1 MNVDGPWFVEPDTS
15 RVILFRGI
23 NLSGGTKLPVGI
35 PSHQSEGFWVD
46 HDRKVNFVGRP
57 FPIEDADEHLRR
69 LVDYGFNLLRYI
81 VTWEAIEHEGPCVCI
96 NIITNGMIMS
106 THLLRLEESTTTN
119 TSTMWL
125 QCLKNAETTASKCS
139 SILIKIRWETRTIFG
154 ILSSCKWPI
163 LCVCVSGLVTA
174 VAPVIRDGLTHSL
187 DSIRHSF
194 LRPRLRLSTIY
205 TRNLKSFQRWYGT
218 QTIKS
223 WRQRPC
229 SHSSL
234 LANCMHQS
242 AKSTAYMYKITCR
255 TTTSDHSRGWLKP
268 SNLMDWEEASSSATI
283 QWTSRGK
290 DTLDSKI

>member
-119 TSTMWL
+119 TSTM
-125 QCLKNAETTASKCS
+125 
-139 SILIKIRWETRTIFG
+139 
-154 ILSSCKWPI
+154 
-163 LCVCVSGLVTA
+163 
-174 VAPVIRDGLTHSL
+174 
-187 DSIRHSF
+187 
-194 LRPRLRLSTIY
+194 
-205 TRNLKSFQRWYGT
+205 
-218 QTIKS
+218 
-223 WRQRPC
+223 
-229 SHSSL
+229 
-234 LANCMHQS
+234 
-242 AKSTAYMYKITCR
+242 
-255 TTTSDHSRGWLKP
+255 
-268 SNLMDWEEASSSATI
+268 
-283 QWTSRGK
+283 
-290 DTLDSKI
+290 